1 MLIRPSSSRTLTAFS
16 TLTYDAIHRQKRPE
30 AIMGYTI
37 TPTEL
42 KTRLDKGDTLVLLDV
57 REQWE
62 FDLAK
67 LSGSTLIPLGTLPQS
82 LAKLNRDAEIIAIC
96 HHGMR
101 SADATNFLLQ
111 QGFPNVKNLVGGI
124 DAWSAQIDRSVPRY

>member
-1 MLIRPSSSRTLTAFS
+1 
-16 TLTYDAIHRQKRPE
+16 
-30 AIMGYTI
+30 MGFTI
-37 TPTEL
+37 SPKEL
-42 KTRLDKGDTLVLLDV
+42 KARIDKGDQLVLLDV

-67 LSGSTLIPLGTLPQS
+67 VNGSTLIPLGTLPQS
-82 LAKLNRDAEIIAIC
+82 LSKLSRDSEIVAIC

-111 QGFPNVKNLVGGI
+111 QGFQNVKNLVGGI
-124 DAWSAQIDRSVPRY
+124 DAWSAQVDGSVPRY

>member
-1 MLIRPSSSRTLTAFS
+1 MMPERGKS
-16 TLTYDAIHRQKRPE
+16 E

-42 KTRLDKGDTLVLLDV
+42 KSRLEKGDQLVLLDV
-57 REQWE
+57 REPWE

-67 LSGSTLIPLGTLPQS
+67 LNGSTLIPLATLPQS
-82 LAKLNRDAEIIAIC
+82 LGKLKRETEIVAIC

-111 QGFPNVKNLVGGI
+111 QGFSNVKNLVGGI
-124 DAWSAQIDRSVPRY
+124 DAWSAQVDRSVPRY

>member
-1 MLIRPSSSRTLTAFS
+1 
-16 TLTYDAIHRQKRPE
+16 
-30 AIMGYTI
+30 MGYTI
-37 TPTEL
+37 TPLEL
-42 KTRLDKGDTLVLLDV
+42 KSRLDKGDQLVLLDV

-67 LSGSTLIPLGTLPQS
+67 LNGSTLIPLATLPNS
-82 LAKLNRDAEIIAIC
+82 LVKLNRDAEIIAIC

-124 DAWSAQIDRSVPRY
+124 DAWSAQVDRSVPRY

>member
-1 MLIRPSSSRTLTAFS
+1 MMRCSYRTT
-16 TLTYDAIHRQKRPE
+16 E
-30 AIMGYTI
+30 VIMGYTI
-37 TPTEL
+37 SPTEL
-42 KTRLDKGDTLVLLDV
+42 KSRLDKGDQLTLLDV

-67 LSGSTLIPLGTLPQS
+67 LNGSTLIPLGTLPNS
-82 LAKLNRDAEIIAIC
+82 IGKLDRNAEIIAIC

-111 QGFPNVKNLVGGI
+111 QGFSNVKNLVGGI
-124 DAWSAQIDRSVPRY
+124 DAWSAQVDRSVPRY